1 MADKEGNI
9 IAKDYGI
16 GIKPPAQTFHVKG
29 LGHAEW
35 GMKTRL
41 SHIFA
46 EDGRTIM
53 LAFDHGY
60 IMGSTAGLERLDL
73 AIPPLMEY
81 ADCLMATRGAL
92 RACIPPDCRKAI
104 ALRCTA
110 DTSVLKDDMSHG
122 VIGVGIEDAIYIK
135 QIDTMPGKLV
145 LKSMNPAFPPVEVD
159 MRGDLAEQAR
169 ILGQILWVG
178 REYR

>member
-60 IMGSTAGLERLDL
+60 LWAVRQGWKGSIWQFRPLWNTPTA
-73 AIPPLMEY
+73 
-81 ADCLMATRGAL
+81 
-92 RACIPPDCRKAI
+92 
-104 ALRCTA
+104 
-110 DTSVLKDDMSHG
+110 
-122 VIGVGIEDAIYIK
+122 
-135 QIDTMPGKLV
+135 
-145 LKSMNPAFPPVEVD
+145 
-159 MRGDLAEQAR
+159 
-169 ILGQILWVG
+169 
-178 REYR
+178 

>member
-1 MADKEGNI
+1 MADKEGNV

-35 GMKTRL
+35 GMKTRF

-73 AIPPLMEY
+73 AGPRRMGHENKAFTYFCGRRPHHY
-81 ADCLMATRGAL
+81 A
-92 RACIPPDCRKAI
+92 
-104 ALRCTA
+104 
-110 DTSVLKDDMSHG
+110 G
-122 VIGVGIEDAIYIK
+122 V
-135 QIDTMPGKLV
+135 
-145 LKSMNPAFPPVEVD
+145 
-159 MRGDLAEQAR
+159 
-169 ILGQILWVG
+169 
-178 REYR
+178 

>member
-92 RACIPPDCRKAI
+92 RACIPARPAARPL
-104 ALRCTA
+104 ALAPARWS
-110 DTSVLKDDMSHG
+110 TSVLKDDMSHG
-122 VIGVGIEDAIYIK
+122 VIGVGIEDAIR
-135 QIDTMPGKLV
+135 
-145 LKSMNPAFPPVEVD
+145 MNASCMAVQCFVGADGE
-159 MRGDLAEQAR
+159 
-169 ILGQILWVG
+169 LGSLEKFSAH
-178 REYR
+178 R

>member
-60 IMGSTAGLERLDL
+60 IMGSTAGRWKGLIWQFR
-73 AIPPLMEY
+73 PLWN
-81 ADCLMATRGAL
+81 T
-92 RACIPPDCRKAI
+92 P
-104 ALRCTA
+104 TA
-110 DTSVLKDDMSHG
+110 
-122 VIGVGIEDAIYIK
+122 
-135 QIDTMPGKLV
+135 
-145 LKSMNPAFPPVEVD
+145 
-159 MRGDLAEQAR
+159 
-169 ILGQILWVG
+169 
-178 REYR
+178 